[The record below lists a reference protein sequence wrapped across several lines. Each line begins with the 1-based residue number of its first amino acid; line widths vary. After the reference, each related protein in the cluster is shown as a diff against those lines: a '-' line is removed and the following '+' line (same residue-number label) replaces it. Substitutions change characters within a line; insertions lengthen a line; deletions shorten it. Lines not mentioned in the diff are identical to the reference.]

1 MIPVRVFTHPM
12 CTGCATAIQ
21 LAQRLRAQDP
31 EVEVRYVSLASAPGR
46 AEATA
51 ERILVV
57 PVVFVGAIR
66 FDGVPEWGELLAA
79 VEASRGA
86 DGGRCPH
93 GSSAAQPGAAPVR
106 EPSTGKQGVAA

>member
-21 LAQRLRAQDP
+21 FAERLRAQDP
-31 EVEVRYVSLASAPGR
+31 EVAVRYVSLASAPGR

-57 PVVFVGAIR
+57 PVVFVGATR
-66 FDGVPEWGELLAA
+66 FDGVPAWEELLAA

-86 DGGRCPH
+86 GSGQSPY
-93 GSSAAQPGAAPVR
+93 GSSAGQPGAVSVR
-106 EPSTGKQGVAA
+106 EPITGEQGAEV